1 MKKKILLMGL
11 LSTALLTGCTSDI
24 PQDTEISSEIIEST
38 TQENLEEIKNN
49 NEKLIDLLA
58 ENTSD
63 NNVVVSDLSINM
75 ALSMALEG
83 AENETK
89 KEIENYLGIK
99 KEENSLKNK
108 NILESIKNNEN
119 ANLEIANSFW
129 YNNSLIVK
137 ESFIE
142 NLKYNYKA
150 KIESVEMSNP
160 ETATKINDWC
170 SEKTHKLIPEIVT
183 SDAIQDKE
191 SILINAIYFKANWL
205 EEFFEKLTKKETFE
219 GLNENTTVDM
229 MHSVENIYLENENA
243 IGFIKPYYNQY
254 AFVGILPKNKGD
266 FNISDIDIQDLLK
279 TQTNNYDVNIGLPK
293 FKIEFSTSLVKPLQ
307 SLGIN
312 KSFNAQEAD
321 FTGIADNL
329 FVSDII
335 HKTYI
340 SVDEIGTEAAA
351 VTAIITDGT
360 AFIEPKKEKDVIL
373 NRPFAFVIINTQTN
387 DILFTG
393 KISNIK

>member
-1 MKKKILLMGL
+1 MVG
-11 LSTALLTGCTSDI
+11 
-24 PQDTEISSEIIEST
+24 SSI
-38 TQENLEEIKNN
+38 
-49 NEKLIDLLA
+49 
-58 ENTSD
+58 
-63 NNVVVSDLSINM
+63 
-75 ALSMALEG
+75 
-83 AENETK
+83 
-89 KEIENYLGIK
+89 
-99 KEENSLKNK
+99 
-108 NILESIKNNEN
+108 
-119 ANLEIANSFW
+119 
-129 YNNSLIVK
+129 
-137 ESFIE
+137 
-142 NLKYNYKA
+142 
-150 KIESVEMSNP
+150 
-160 ETATKINDWC
+160 
-170 SEKTHKLIPEIVT
+170 
-183 SDAIQDKE
+183 
-191 SILINAIYFKANWL
+191 
-205 EEFFEKLTKKETFE
+205 
-219 GLNENTTVDM
+219 
-229 MHSVENIYLENENA
+229 
-243 IGFIKPYYNQY
+243 
-254 AFVGILPKNKGD
+254 
-266 FNISDIDIQDLLK
+266 K